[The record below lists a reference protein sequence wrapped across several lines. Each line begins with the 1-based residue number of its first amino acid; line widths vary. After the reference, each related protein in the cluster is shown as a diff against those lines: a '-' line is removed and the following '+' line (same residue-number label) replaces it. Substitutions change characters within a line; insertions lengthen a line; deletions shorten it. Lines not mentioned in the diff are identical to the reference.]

1 MLAKLAVELLEVG
14 QGVDEVGD
22 AGVEPLHQ
30 VVPGEVVQKR
40 GHVCCAVRHED
51 GRGKAAGLL
60 LFFDPRE
67 EGFKALFGSKA
78 LDQLS
83 VLVNQLPSFFILV
96 SHLDLKQTGLISAG
110 FPLGSARRSFPKA
123 RFFSKCS
130 NIMRTLIFYAGL
142 PEGKE

>member
-30 VVPGEVVQKR
+30 VVPGKVVHKR
-40 GHVCCAVRHED
+40 GHVCRAVRHED

-67 EGFKALFGSKA
+67 EGLKALFGSKA

-83 VLVNQLPSFFILV
+83 VLVNQPPSFFTLV
-96 SHLDLKQTGLISAG
+96 SHLGPVHIPGQNADRGEMCI
-110 FPLGSARRSFPKA
+110 
-123 RFFSKCS
+123 
-130 NIMRTLIFYAGL
+130 
-142 PEGKE
+142 

>member
-30 VVPGEVVQKR
+30 VVPGEIVHKR

-67 EGFKALFGSKA
+67 EGLKALFGSKA

-83 VLVNQLPSFFILV
+83 VLVNQPPSFFTLV
-96 SHLDLKQTGLISAG
+96 SHLDPVHIPGQNADRG
-110 FPLGSARRSFPKA
+110 
-123 RFFSKCS
+123 
-130 NIMRTLIFYAGL
+130 
-142 PEGKE
+142 EV